1 MKIIPKPLM
10 KFALKKKKKR
20 KPAAEFFAGAALL
33 AGAGA
38 VDAEAKY
45 RLPDEALALVLLVG
59 GGCFA
64 V

>member
-1 MKIIPKPLM
+1 M